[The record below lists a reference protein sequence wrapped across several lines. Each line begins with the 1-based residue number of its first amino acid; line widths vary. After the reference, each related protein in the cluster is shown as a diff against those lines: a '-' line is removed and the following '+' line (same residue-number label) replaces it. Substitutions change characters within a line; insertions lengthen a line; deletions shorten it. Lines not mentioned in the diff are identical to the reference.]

1 MAGPKEAMLIGLDF
15 GSHHSSLGL
24 WSSDSGVVQVFA
36 DDMGSRNIPCMVG
49 FRKDEVLVGH
59 SAHVQRHKN
68 SANTFDNIRK
78 LLEGERTQE
87 VYIPALEKSIT
98 VIELASH
105 YFRHL
110 HNQVRDQIG
119 KQVKDCVITIPL
131 DSSEGLKANIIESAR
146 SGGLRIRSFINDC
159 IAAPLAHRLDDPA
172 HDRAVVIVVDF
183 GWSKCEISCLE
194 IVSGVLSPLSSV
206 VSASVSGA
214 SLVDALTKHCAKDFQ
229 RRAKFPCT
237 DNSRSMMR
245 LTGECESAVKIL
257 STSAEAAI
265 DLDSLCEGVDYA
277 GKISRVRFEDL
288 CLTSFMALRELVQS
302 SIAQAAAKYSELD
315 LGEISTDSFTH
326 IVLAGEPISSLPHCL

>member
-1 MAGPKEAMLIGLDF
+1 
-15 GSHHSSLGL
+15 
-24 WSSDSGVVQVFA
+24 VFA
-36 DDMGSRNIPCMVG
+36 DDMGSRHIPCMVG

-78 LLEGERTQE
+78 LLENDRTHE
-87 VYIPALEKSIT
+87 VYVPALEKSIT
-98 VIELASH
+98 VIELGSH
-105 YFRHL
+105 YFRHI

-131 DSSEGLKANIIESAR
+131 ESSEVLKANIIESAR
-146 SGGLRIRSFINDC
+146 SGGLRIRSFIQDC
-159 IAAPLAHRLDDPA
+159 VAAPLAHRLDEPTLE
-172 HDRAVVIVVDF
+172 RAVVIVVDF
-183 GWSKCEISCLE
+183 GWSKCEVSCLE
-194 IVSGVLSPLSSV
+194 VVSGVLSPLSSV
-206 VSASVSGA
+206 VSESVSGA

-288 CLTSFMALRELVQS
+288 CLIVFMSLRDLVQS
-302 SIAQAAAKYSELD
+302 SIAQATTKYSELNI
-315 LGEISTDSFTH
+315 GELSPDSFTH
-326 IVLAGEPISSLPHCL
+326 IVLAGRFPLLLSSCLSLLSL